1 MNIKRVLA
9 FTYLGLL
16 RISLILGSCRLL
28 CCFVWFSSV
37 PCDHAI
43 HCFYYFLHFHLNHSS
58 VIEEFIAD
66 DASFI
71 AVNSFS
77 LIAQSHF
84 MFSRYGIAIKLSR
97 DLIFVVSYAGVHT
110 RGVSLSHHSFSHDH
124 HTAHA
129 NHGDVNISFTR
140 STLFFAL
147 FITLLIVFVLPLV
160 CISWSILTLSA
171 DGILSIPIIPSI
183 TDCASGDNCGV
194 DPCIHGVPVAHAH
207 VISLYNPGLSFTLN
221 NCCL

>member
-1 MNIKRVLA
+1 MLSEYKAGTRIYLFGSITNQLDFGDRVVCCVALYGSHQ
-9 FTYLGLL
+9 FLVIMLFIVSTIFF
-16 RISLILGSCRLL
+16 IS
-28 CCFVWFSSV
+28 
-37 PCDHAI
+37 
-43 HCFYYFLHFHLNHSS
+43 HLNHSS

-97 DLIFVVSYAGVHT
+97 DLIFCRVSYAGVHT

-147 FITLLIVFVLPLV
+147 FITFVDSICLPLV
-160 CISWSILTLSA
+160 CIS
-171 DGILSIPIIPSI
+171 
-183 TDCASGDNCGV
+183 
-194 DPCIHGVPVAHAH
+194 
-207 VISLYNPGLSFTLN
+207 
-221 NCCL
+221 